1 MSDTAKIISLP
12 NERRLTFVT
21 FADVD
26 EHARRDWLVRE
37 SRRPNLAP
45 SVPQIGTATNDAARP
60 QGPMMGG
67 PSRLIRF
74 PNRTNATN
82 SEGARK

>member
-1 MSDTAKIISLP
+1 MPVASPEPRA
-12 NERRLTFVT
+12 VG
-21 FADVD
+21 
-26 EHARRDWLVRE
+26 
-37 SRRPNLAP
+37 LA
-45 SVPQIGTATNDAARP
+45 IGTATNDAARP